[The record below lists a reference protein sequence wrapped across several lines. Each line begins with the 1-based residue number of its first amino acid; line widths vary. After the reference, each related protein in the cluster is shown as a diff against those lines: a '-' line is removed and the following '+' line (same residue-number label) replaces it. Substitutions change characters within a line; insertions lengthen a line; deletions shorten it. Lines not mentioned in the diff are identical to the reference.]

1 MVQGIR
7 GRGSINDV
15 FIGVAP
21 FVIALFV
28 IVALIVAFPE
38 IVLWLPAKLG

>member
-1 MVQGIR
+1 
-7 GRGSINDV
+7 V

-38 IVLWLPAKLG
+38 IVLWLPTKLG

>member
-1 MVQGIR
+1 MVQGI
-7 GRGSINDV
+7 GNRGSINDN

-28 IVALIVAFPE
+28 IVALIVAFSE
-38 IVLWLPAKLG
+38 IVLWLPAKFG